1 MTTGTLIRNTDP
13 HQKCSNRK
21 PPRIG
26 PSAAPTTANDPPN
39 RDREIALPFDREG
52 DPHQGQRRRHH
63 RCRAPTARN
72 ARAAI
77 RILAEGENAATSEA
91 MPNSTRPIRNI
102 CRWPMRITQRAGS
115 KQQPSHHQRI
125 GIDDPQPLCR

>member
-26 PSAAPTTANDPPN
+26 PSAAPTTANDPQTA
-39 RDREIALPFDREG
+39 IAKLRSRSTVKVTRTRASVAG
-52 DPHQGQRRRHH
+52 IIAA
-63 RCRAPTARN
+63 APTARN

-102 CRWPMRITQRAGS
+102 CRWPMRSPSVPVPSNSPAITSG
-115 KQQPSHHQRI
+115 
-125 GIDDPQPLCR
+125 